1 MFDKIWAAAL
11 AAALVG
17 CTSANESVQHAD
29 IGGTKSLVMTGNF
42 RLITERK
49 RLGYPII
56 CSEPSPDYTVAFDK
70 SAKATVKITS
80 STGTTTEIA
89 PDAKTDESI
98 EEGEGRAGAVLA
110 LRDGLYRACEAYANG
125 FIGHDAYSII
135 LSQYGNLLVALVGR
149 SIVGSDGKPIA
160 TPSGAIN
167 PRQATLSAL
176 VVACISGQDPTRA
189 PISQNPLLNLNF
201 CSKVLNTAL
210 ATGSRG

>member
-1 MFDKIWAAAL
+1 MFDKICAAAL

-17 CTSANESVQHAD
+17 CTSANEKVQQVE

-49 RLGYPII
+49 RLGYSII

-80 STGTTTEIA
+80 STGTTTEVA

-125 FIGHDAYSII
+125 FIGHDAYSVI

-149 SIVGSDGKPIA
+149 PVIGPDGKPVA
-160 TPSGAIN
+160 TSTGAIN

-176 VVACISGQDPTRA
+176 VVACISGQDPTRG
-189 PISQNPLLNLNF
+189 PTSLNPLLNMNF

-210 ATGSRG
+210 AASSRG